1 MFLSITVFVVFFVLA
16 MRFVVKV
23 DILNSNTMLKCDTK
37 FVIRIE
43 TSKKNRT
50 IFYTFYFFYIMAQKM
65 EHLLE
70 KDNM

>member
-50 IFYTFYFFYIMAQKM
+50 IFYTFYFFYIMVQKM

-70 KDNM
+70 KDHM